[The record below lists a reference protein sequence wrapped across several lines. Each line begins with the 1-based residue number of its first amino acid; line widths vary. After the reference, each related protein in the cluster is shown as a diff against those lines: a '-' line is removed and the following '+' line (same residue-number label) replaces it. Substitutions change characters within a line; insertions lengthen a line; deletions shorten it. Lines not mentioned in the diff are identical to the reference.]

1 MTARTSAMVPED
13 GARGGRVFAAVV
25 RREIALAMNQK
36 GDVLT
41 PLFFFVIVASL
52 FPLGVG
58 PEMQLLTRMAAGVL
72 WVGALLAAMLSLQ
85 RLFAADHADGSLE
98 QMAISGTPLVL
109 IVMAKVLLPEN
120 VNVSGTKAITLAD
133 IAPGTTLGVT
143 TVRRADGSTVAI
155 DIRPIPPA
163 AALGLSPFDL
173 APGATM
179 TNAML
184 EGQAVSASGSE
195 LVLNYKTGTVRVQVP
210 PGTPMSQAIPGKR
223 ADIQPGETVFIA
235 ATIGADDRIT
245 AVRVQVSTNGV
256 KPTQ

>member
-1 MTARTSAMVPED
+1 MHP
-13 GARGGRVFAAVV
+13 AAV
-25 RREIALAMNQK
+25 R
-36 GDVLT
+36 
-41 PLFFFVIVASL
+41 SL
-52 FPLGVG
+52 LG
-58 PEMQLLTRMAAGVL
+58 LL
-72 WVGALLAAMLSLQ
+72 LLATSLLAHAQQ
-85 RLFAADHADGSLE
+85 RVNIRGTVTAFDG
-98 QMAISGTPLVL
+98 QTISVNSRDAGPV
-109 IVMAKVLLPEN
+109 KVLLPEN